1 MQSTLLSGQYTVG
14 EAEQLLSQLFSVR
27 TEFQIGKIDKA
38 QYSEEDIEQSERTL
52 NDINSQMRDIS
63 RLLRS
68 GGNRKVK
75 LVTSFSV
82 ECCDD

>member
-14 EAEQLLSQLFSVR
+14 EAEHLLSQLFSVR

-52 NDINSQMRDIS
+52 NEIGNQMRDIS

-68 GGNRKVK
+68 GGSRKVK
-75 LVTSFSV
+75 LVTSLSV